1 MNAFNEPLERERR
14 KRRAI
19 DRWFTL
25 FDDHTLR
32 QDCPSTYHETLL
44 RQADEMDRLGLLAWT
59 EWRDLR
65 RLADRA
71 FLRAVAGADYHPAT
85 PLRVVGS
92 APGTCP
98 AHVHARC
105 AAPAHR

>member
-1 MNAFNEPLERERR
+1 MNAFNEPLEWERR
-14 KRRAI
+14 KRLAI
-19 DRWFTL
+19 DCWFAL

-44 RQADEMDRLGLLAWT
+44 RQADEMDRLGLVEWT

-71 FLRAVAGADYHPAT
+71 FLRAIAGADYHPVSL
-85 PLRVVGS
+85 LRAVDS
-92 APGTCP
+92 APATCL
-98 AHVHARC
+98 AHARARC